1 MYQIKYVTCRFLFLV
16 KTTIIYW
23 RAWHIEHNIAHLHST
38 ARHNMPKFKKE
49 KRRDYL
55 ALDRQPWPSVLGIA
69 TPMRWQAETRRTYW
83 NLNNVTISQFTPI
96 SQSPSSQYSS
106 WAIFTKT
113 CSQCRRKH
121 SQKSF
126 SSLFHWIFSWK
137 CSLQSNCATIAN
149 LKVGYLWSLW
159 FRQKKPKVPIFERLL
174 PLSCLNSHCWL
185 KLGRP
190 ELSRI

>member
-69 TPMRWQAETRRTYW
+69 IPMWWLAESRRTYW

-106 WAIFTKT
+106 WAIFTKKRVHNVEKEENFLKSPT
-113 CSQCRRKH
+113 PHCSTEHSRDNVLH
-121 SQKSF
+121 SQIAPSLPNSKSDIF
-126 SSLFHWIFSWK
+126 ALFGFDRRSQKFQTLIDCCHCPAPK
-137 CSLQSNCATIAN
+137 ATVA
-149 LKVGYLWSLW
+149 
-159 FRQKKPKVPIFERLL
+159 
-174 PLSCLNSHCWL
+174 
-185 KLGRP
+185 
-190 ELSRI
+190 